1 MTYDL
6 IIFDYDGVVADSEVL
21 SSTILAE
28 QLTALGM
35 PTTLEDV
42 LTHYVGRRWR
52 DNRAAVEAKH
62 GLSCPDDFH
71 VGFGKACHAEAERS
85 LLPIAGLREFLSAR
99 PERRCIASSSNLE
112 WLQLGLNRFGLTKA
126 FGPHLYSAAH
136 HVQRGKPH
144 PDVFLY
150 AARDMNVDPA
160 RVLVIEDSEAGVRA
174 GVAAG
179 MTVIGLLA
187 GGHVRDG
194 HAERLWAQGARH
206 VAADYAA
213 VAAFMDAQM

>member
-1 MTYDL
+1 MNYDL

-42 LTHYVGRRWR
+42 LTRYVGRRWR
-52 DNRAAVEAKH
+52 DNRADVEARH
-62 GLSCPDDFH
+62 GVACPDDFH
-71 VGFGKACHAEAERS
+71 IGFGRACHAEAQRS
-85 LLPIAGLREFLSAR
+85 LLPIAGLHEFLAAR

-112 WLQLGLNRFGLTKA
+112 WLRLGLDRFGLSDD

-144 PDVFLY
+144 PDVFLH
-150 AARDMNVDPA
+150 AAKGMGVDPSRA
-160 RVLVIEDSEAGVRA
+160 LVIEDSEAGVQA

-179 MTVIGLLA
+179 MTVVGLLA
-187 GGHVRDG
+187 GGHIRDG
-194 HAERLWAQGARH
+194 HAERLRAQGARH

-213 VAAFMDAQM
+213 VAAFMDAQT

>member
-1 MTYDL
+1 MSYDL

-42 LTHYVGRRWR
+42 LARYVGRRWR
-52 DNRAAVEAKH
+52 DNRAAVEALH
-62 GLSCPDDFH
+62 GRSCPDDFH
-71 VGFGKACHAEAERS
+71 VGFGQACHAEAERS
-85 LLPIAGLREFLSAR
+85 LLPVAGLRDFLAAR

-112 WLQLGLNRFGLTKA
+112 WLRLGLNRFGLADA
-126 FGPHLYSAAH
+126 FEPHLYSAAH

-144 PDVFLY
+144 PDVFLH
-150 AARDMNVDPA
+150 AAKDMGVDPSRA
-160 RVLVIEDSEAGVRA
+160 LVIEDSEAGVQA

-179 MTVIGLLA
+179 MTVVGLLA
-187 GGHVRDG
+187 GGHVREG
-194 HAERLWAQGARH
+194 HAERLRAQGARR

-213 VAAFMDAQM
+213 VAAFMDAQT